1 MTDEARQHNQHPNN
15 KEPLELDLHHLL
27 GFCAEYKRK
36 QTGEKKKDKNKNKK
50 KVSVCA
56 VSKRALDHKAPLRSR
71 HVLLLD
77 CWTLLQGGGERYIKP
92 PKERSSRL

>member
-36 QTGEKKKDKNKNKK
+36 QTGEKKEDKNKK
-50 KVSVCA
+50 
-56 VSKRALDHKAPLRSR
+56 
-71 HVLLLD
+71 
-77 CWTLLQGGGERYIKP
+77 
-92 PKERSSRL
+92 